1 MSGRKRYKEFRE
13 KIRSDPERAAR
24 IEQIGEAYDALISL
38 NELRE
43 SRGFTQADLA
53 RGMGVSQPNISKIER
68 GAADP
73 LLSTIEGYVEAL
85 GGRIE
90 VRAVFPDQ
98 SFDIAVPGSSAYA
111 SFEKA

>member
-1 MSGRKRYKEFRE
+1 MSGRKSYKKFRE

-24 IEQIGEAYDALISL
+24 IEEIGEAYGALISL

-53 RGMGVSQPNISKIER
+53 RSMGVSQPNISKIER
-68 GAADP
+68 GVAGP

-98 SFDIAVPGSSAYA
+98 SFDIAAPGSSEYA
-111 SFEKA
+111 EPEKS